1 MEHRR
6 ERQLMNTSD
15 RFGGRGELRG
25 EQRAHVRVDVEAAG
39 RLVWRDARGT
49 TRFNSVVIRD
59 VSETGAYV
67 ESVSGTPIPL
77 YRLVTLQAEPT
88 PSSETLPPLLRQGKV
103 LSAVYRVSPTR
114 PSTGAPSGYGLRL
127 LVEPRRRPGAAAV
140 PVPTD
145 AVFAEATA

>member
-1 MEHRR
+1 
-6 ERQLMNTSD
+6 MNTTETM
-15 RFGGRGELRG
+15 GGRSGLRG

-77 YRLVTLQAEPT
+77 YRLVSLQAEPT
-88 PSSETLPPLLRQGKV
+88 PSSAALPSFLRQGKV

-114 PSTGAPSGYGLRL
+114 PSSGAPAGYGLRL
-127 LVEPRRRPGAAAV
+127 LVEPRRRPMPAPLPLPAL
-140 PVPTD
+140 

>member
-1 MEHRR
+1 
-6 ERQLMNTSD
+6 MNSIQ
-15 RFGGRGELRG
+15 GVVGRGLRG
-25 EQRAHVRVDVEAAG
+25 EQREHARVDVEAAG

-88 PSSETLPPLLRQGKV
+88 PATDALPPFLRQGKV
-103 LSAVYRVSPTR
+103 LSAVFRVSPTR
-114 PSTGAPSGYGLRL
+114 PSTGAPAGYGLRL
-127 LVEPRRRPGAAAV
+127 LVEPRRRTVTAPLRVPADAAL
-140 PVPTD
+140 
-145 AVFAEATA
+145 AEATA